1 MKIQTLPVNDQVMLI
16 QSMRKELV
24 RTVDEAGSIDV
35 NIACRQVARTLQ
47 VPRAT
52 VRYGLTEATVDKHI
66 QVDRKTST
74 LHSIKGKR

>member
-1 MKIQTLPVNDQVMLI
+1 MKIHTLPVKDQVTLI

-24 RTVDEAGSIDV
+24 RIVDTAESIDV
-35 NIACRQVARTLQ
+35 DTACHQVARTLQ

-66 QVDRKTST
+66 HVNRKTST
-74 LHSIKGKR
+74 LYSIEGKK